1 MSVSTALSR
10 NNQHSGGR
18 ITRVDVPFLHTPELG
33 EGLRFGQY
41 WHSTCAPHG
50 RSDFNRWIKS
60 RREALIAKTAN
71 LARHRR
77 RPRAGKRDN
86 SSHVP
91 RTTAQ
96 KQTRDMAA

>member
-1 MSVSTALSR
+1 
-10 NNQHSGGR
+10 
-18 ITRVDVPFLHTPELG
+18 VDVPFLHTPELG

-91 RTTAQ
+91 HGQPRKSRHETWP
-96 KQTRDMAA
+96 REVCAARKR